1 MSEAIDSRALGQIL
15 IRQGAITAD
24 RLRDALKRQASRA
37 SSTKLGDILV
47 SFGYVTPDQL
57 ADALAEQLMFDRI
70 VLSDVSIPPEVIALV
85 PPSVAKMHRVVP
97 VKEEMGALCVGMVDP
112 TDLKVRDTLQLLLE
126 RRITPMVTTPKD
138 LAAAIEEYY
147 GFKDASVDT
156 MLSQVSGDS
165 LSTVSSL
172 SVSSLSVSSVSMSS
186 VSMSTDAMSLDASLM
201 DGEDGDSEDEDA
213 ALVRLV
219 TLLILDAFRQRA
231 SDIHIECFEREL
243 IVRYRIDGI
252 LIPIAN
258 PPPKKMQAAILS
270 RLKLMSGMDISEKR
284 IPQDGRIKLQL
295 MGKDIDLRAST
306 LPSSFGESFVMRIL
320 DKSSLALDLRDLG
333 YQDDTLKSWEELL
346 ATPTGIILVTGP
358 TGSGKTTTL
367 YASLNT
373 INTPERKLITVENP
387 VEYVL
392 SGINQI
398 QVQEDIGMT
407 FARAL
412 RSILRQSPDVVMVG
426 EIRDIETAEIAI
438 RAALTGHLVFSTL
451 HTNDS
456 PGALNR
462 LIDMGIKPFLVASS
476 VEAVTAQRLVRRICA
491 GCREQYTPTDDQ
503 LRLAQITREMVEQW
517 PIYHG
522 AGCDHCGG
530 TGYRGRTTVLE
541 LLRMND
547 HMREL
552 VLATTPTAKLK
563 DEARILGMR
572 TLRGDGLIKL
582 FQGVTTIEE
591 VIETTQ
597 ADEDLEGISTVM
609 PNMDEFISAYQAK
622 MQAAE
627 T

>member
-1 MSEAIDSRALGQIL
+1 MSENIDSRALGQVL
-15 IRQGAITAD
+15 IRQGALTAD
-24 RLRDALKRQASRA
+24 RLRDVLKRQASRA
-37 SSTKLGDILV
+37 SNTKLGEILV

-57 ADALAEQLMFDRI
+57 ADALAEQLLFERV
-70 VLSDVSIPPEVIALV
+70 VLSDVSIPPEIIALV
-85 PPSVAKMHRVVP
+85 SPQVAKMHKVVP
-97 VKEEMGALCVGMVDP
+97 VKEEMGALNVAMADP

-138 LAAAIEEYY
+138 LSHAIQEYY
-147 GFKDASVDT
+147 GFKEHSVDT

-172 SVSSLSVSSVSMSS
+172 SVSSLSVSSVSMSMDS
-186 VSMSTDAMSLDASLM
+186 VEMDASVM
-201 DGEDGDSEDEDA
+201 DSTHDGSGSSSDDEDA

-231 SDIHIECFEREL
+231 SDIHLECFEHEL
-243 IVRYRIDGI
+243 IVRYRIDGQ
-252 LIPIAN
+252 LRAIPN
-258 PPPKKMQAAILS
+258 PPPKKMQNAVLS
-270 RLKLMSGMDISEKR
+270 RLKIMAGMDISERR

-306 LPSSFGESFVMRIL
+306 LPSTFGESFVMRIL

-333 YQDDTLKSWEELL
+333 YQEDTLSKWEDLL

-392 SGINQI
+392 SGINQV

-412 RSILRQSPDVVMVG
+412 RSILRQSPDIVMVG
-426 EIRDIETAEIAI
+426 EIRDMETAEIAI

-462 LIDMGIKPFLVASS
+462 LIEMGIKPFLVASA
-476 VEAVTAQRLVRRICA
+476 VEAVTAQRLVRRICPN
-491 GCREQYTPTDDQ
+491 CREEYTPTDDEV
-503 LRLAQITREMVEQW
+503 RLAQISRELLEQF

-522 AGCDHCGG
+522 VGCDHCGG

-552 VLATTPTAKLK
+552 VLANTPTATLK
-563 DEARILGMR
+563 TEGRKLGMR
-572 TLRGDGLIKL
+572 TLRGDGLIKM
-582 FQGVTTIEE
+582 FQGVTTMTEIIE
-591 VIETTQ
+591 VTQ
-597 ADEDLEGISTVM
+597 ADDEIEGIDIV
-609 PNMDEFISAYQAK
+609 PKNIDEYISA
-622 MQAAE
+622 
-627 T
+627 